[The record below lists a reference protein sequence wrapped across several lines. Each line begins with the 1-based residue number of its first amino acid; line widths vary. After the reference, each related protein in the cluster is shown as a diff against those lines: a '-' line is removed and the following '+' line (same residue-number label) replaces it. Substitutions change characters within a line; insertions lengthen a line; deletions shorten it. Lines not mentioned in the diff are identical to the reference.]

1 MLVEK
6 LIDRKTETVESLLV
20 RIGTS
25 KSMEIE
31 AAHGKRT
38 EKRGFLSFFLKKKKK
53 KSSVNISTIVMHL
66 SQKEL
71 LFYI

>member
-1 MLVEK
+1 MTSEKGVE
-6 LIDRKTETVESLLV
+6 IVESLLV
-20 RIGTS
+20 RIGTY

-31 AAHGKRT
+31 AAHGKRK
-38 EKRGFLSFFLKKKKK
+38 EKRGFLSFFFFKKK

>member
-38 EKRGFLSFFLKKKKK
+38 EKRGFLSFF
-53 KSSVNISTIVMHL
+53 
-66 SQKEL
+66 
-71 LFYI
+71 FF

>member
-38 EKRGFLSFFLKKKKK
+38 EKRGFLSFFFFKKK